1 MDLLTSLNTNKVFWG
16 LTMITVNIGSKYVIG
31 DLNKFQNV
39 IINND
44 ALKVV
49 IVFAMFFIGTRDILT
64 TLFLT
69 AVFVVVIKI
78 LINEQNP
85 YNILPQSIKEQMTQA
100 NETTGLITEEQYR
113 DALVIVDKY
122 RNMHAPKPYK
132 IM

>member
-1 MDLLTSLNTNKVFWG
+1 
-16 LTMITVNIGSKYVIG
+16 
-31 DLNKFQNV
+31 
-39 IINND
+39 
-44 ALKVV
+44 
-49 IVFAMFFIGTRDILT
+49 
-64 TLFLT
+64 LFLT